1 MPSFASH
8 VFKDKELSD
17 ISTKI
22 DDLIGNIPLPDEESP
37 VENVTG
43 KFIDQVL
50 LKDDDKDKKG
60 FSQAGEQQK
69 LFDDVSVPAERLA
82 RYGVYKEI
90 NRSVPII
97 KRIIKVYTSHLLQKN
112 PVDGKCIIYRDASK
126 VSKEDDDKVKNAKE
140 FAEKVEKHFD
150 LPGKLK
156 NSICP
161 KKLLYGN
168 CFVEVVDVKKES
180 ENIDLT
186 KVNII
191 GEAKNLEDQVN
202 AMNGNTSSSLTQ
214 IDLMIRRISDIVHVI
229 DDGRESTLIEQVEVT
244 PGKVSEEKQDAD
256 AAEKTEEDIMN
267 PFLDVVVKI
276 HEPHSIIILQSKYG
290 TRLGYL
296 EVHKDPSME
305 YQSVSQSI
313 SNVVGKITTLN
324 KSSVPEQ
331 TIIDKIIQNILKKT
345 LLKSSEFKPEKID
358 SALKSLGEDVYL
370 FIKRLFIEQ
379 DIGNK
384 TKFKKIRTRF
394 IPISRMVDFSVPSND
409 FAPYGES
416 VIDPLILPCKL
427 YMLAQLSNVIIKL
440 SRAAVVRKWVIDT
453 GSTQMHSGLI
463 QKLKRELYNTR
474 VSLDD
479 LSSFKSIPKILSDF
493 KDMFIFSKQGQ
504 RALDVEVQNLGDPS
518 IKVADLEDARREI
531 IALSGIPAPYLGYM
545 DVVELREQLVH
556 SNVTFATEISD
567 MQENDN
573 DALNRLVDIVAEI
586 KELGYKPSK
595 YVKVS
600 LIPPVV
606 LIVQLIEMTLSSI
619 GNIAGVFTNLQL
631 PIDPYFFLEKYVPHI
646 DWEKFKESA
655 QRDGIES
662 KTRTDL
668 GAGGNQA
675 GGGGMF

>member
-1 MPSFASH
+1 MPSFISH
-8 VFKDKELSD
+8 VFKDKELDD
-17 ISTKI
+17 ISNKI
-22 DDLIGNIPLPDEESP
+22 DDLVSSIPVPDEIPP
-37 VENVTG
+37 VDGVTS
-43 KFIDQVL
+43 KFIDDVL
-50 LKDDDKDKKG
+50 LKDDNKKEG
-60 FSQAGEQQK
+60 KSGLGSTLEQDK
-69 LFDDVSVPAERLA
+69 LFENVSVPAERLA
-82 RYGVYKEI
+82 RYSVYREI

-112 PVDGKCIIYRDASK
+112 PVDGKCIIYRESSTISREDQDKIKDAK
-126 VSKEDDDKVKNAKE
+126 K
-140 FAEKVEKHFD
+140 FAENVETHFD
-150 LPGKLK
+150 LPRKLK
-156 NSICP
+156 DNICP

-168 CFVEVVDVKKES
+168 CFVEVVDVKKEADK
-180 ENIDLT
+180 IDLS
-186 KVNII
+186 KINLIQ
-191 GEAKNLEDQVN
+191 EAKSLEKSYETI
-202 AMNGNTSSSLTQ
+202 NGGTSTTS
-214 IDLMIRRISDIVHVI
+214 IDLILDKVSDIVHEVFSNEETNLTE
-229 DDGRESTLIEQVEVT
+229 REEINL
-244 PGKVSEEKQDAD
+244 GKVSEEKQDEKT
-256 AAEKTEEDIMN
+256 AEKIEKEIIN
-267 PFLDVVVKI
+267 PFLDVIIKI
-276 HEPHSIIILQSKYG
+276 HHPENIIILQSKYG

-296 EVHKDPSME
+296 EVHKDSSMD
-305 YQSVSQSI
+305 YQSVSQTI

-324 KSSVPEQ
+324 KSSISEQ
-331 TIIDKIIQNILKKT
+331 SVIDKIIYNILKKT
-345 LLKSSEFKPEKID
+345 LFKSNDFKSDKIE
-358 SALKSLGEDVYL
+358 SALKSLGEDVYI

-384 TKFKKIRTRF
+384 TKFNKIRTRF
-394 IPISRMVDFSVPSND
+394 IPIDKMVDFVVPSND
-409 FAPYGES
+409 HSPYGES
-416 VIDPLILPCKL
+416 IVDPLILPCKL

-440 SRAAVVRKWVIDT
+440 SRAAVVRKWIIDT

-504 RALDVEVQNLGDPS
+504 RSLDVEVQNLGDPS

-573 DALNRLVDIVAEI
+573 EAIAKLIDIIADI
-586 KELGYKPSK
+586 KEIGYKPSK

-646 DWEKFKESA
+646 NWKDFKESA
-655 QRDGIES
+655 QKDGITS
-662 KTRTDL
+662 KTRTEL
-668 GAGGNQA
+668 GAGEAQ
-675 GGGGMF
+675 GGGRMF